1 MLMSIE
7 NKMFSFLVKG
17 KWTKSSTWNTIVDPL
32 NGEPFIK
39 VAEIDETGIQVCLL
53 ISVQVSLLLFTNQ
66 SFSWLS
72 QYIR

>member
-1 MLMSIE
+1 MMLLCIE
-7 NKMFSFLVKG
+7 HKLFSFLVKG

-53 ISVQVSLLLFTNQ
+53 IIVYTYPCCPLQTNH
-66 SFSWLS
+66 SHG
-72 QYIR
+72 

>member
-1 MLMSIE
+1 MLMSVE
-7 NKMFSFLVKG
+7 NKMFLFLVKG

-53 ISVQVSLLLFTNQ
+53 VIVDKYPCCSLQT
-66 SFSWLS
+66 SHSHV
-72 QYIR
+72 

>member
-1 MLMSIE
+1 MLMSVE
-7 NKMFSFLVKG
+7 NKMFLFLVKG

-53 ISVQVSLLLFTNQ
+53 IIVDNYPCCFLQTSHSHG
-66 SFSWLS
+66 
-72 QYIR
+72 